1 MLLVD
6 MLRHTFSNHW
16 KTTTLPT
23 CRFLSANVA
32 WRNLV
37 HFWVLKELRLW
48 GIWKILPPRNHLKS
62 GSAGNSH
69 SGNRQ
74 PDMQYHISFID
85 RSLVQRCSN
94 EWIFFRYSWHIH
106 SIVSDHQWAE
116 LGFVTLNKA
125 FLQFGSWRV
134 FRGVA
139 WGGASTSR
147 MAQLLGDLIYLIGRR
162 QQAIDLDWDLI
173 HQWGVEGLV
182 CFFGFFLKSNP
193 SSHQGKK
200 TYCNLFLEC
209 VSTFV
214 ESVDAGDLVQAKS
227 SFLRRESVA

>member
-16 KTTTLPT
+16 KKQ
-23 CRFLSANVA
+23 LSQHAGFYPQT
-32 WRNLV
+32 WLG
-37 HFWVLKELRLW
+37 
-48 GIWKILPPRNHLKS
+48 GIWCIFGFWKPSNGGGTPSLGNLENPPPRNHLKS

-182 CFFGFFLKSNP
+182 CFFGFFFKIKSLISP
-193 SSHQGKK
+193 RKK
-200 TYCNLFLEC
+200 NLL
-209 VSTFV
+209 
-214 ESVDAGDLVQAKS
+214 
-227 SFLRRESVA
+227 